1 MKVLVRTIRML
12 IVMISV
18 SKREIEIRVM
28 MVTITTVR
36 GILIPNNN
44 NISVSNKIDGKCRD
58 SINSHAPQS

>member
-28 MVTITTVR
+28 VMITTVR
-36 GILIPNNN
+36 GKLIPNNN